1 MLIEDNT
8 AAALPCGRSRGVRHD
23 FRWEPAKSA
32 LRLGVSCVALGLSDP
47 AVSGGGTPPL
57 RLRASALRPRL

>member
-1 MLIEDNT
+1 MLIEDHT
-8 AAALPCGRSRGVRHD
+8 AAALPCARSRAVRHD

-32 LRLGVSCVALGLSDP
+32 HRLGVSCVALGLSDP

-57 RLRASALRPRL
+57 MLRASLFRPRP

>member
-8 AAALPCGRSRGVRHD
+8 AAALPCGRSRAVRHD
-23 FRWEPAKSA
+23 FRWEPAKRA
-32 LRLGVSCVALGLSDP
+32 LRLGVSCVTLGLSDP